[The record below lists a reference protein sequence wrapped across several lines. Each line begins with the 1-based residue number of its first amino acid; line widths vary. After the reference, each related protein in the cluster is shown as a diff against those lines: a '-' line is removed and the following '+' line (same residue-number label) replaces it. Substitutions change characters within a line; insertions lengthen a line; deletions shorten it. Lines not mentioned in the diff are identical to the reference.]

1 MRSDGASTARP
12 ARSVARVLSGV
23 AAFGAIV
30 VVVLSGL
37 STSSARIAATTDS
50 NGFLSTAT
58 VSIDEATSSTGLLFD
73 ADNLYPGLATIGCV
87 AFEYSGSAPAELRM
101 AASPDGGTGLD
112 EFIEIRL
119 TARPAG
125 ICPAL
130 ASVGNDG
137 GGELLFDGRLQA
149 FWQTHDSFA
158 NGVPVMTMSAGEVV
172 AVDAV
177 ITMIDDNDAAGR
189 DVQLSFSFESRP
201 T

>member
-12 ARSVARVLSGV
+12 ERSVAPVLSAV

-58 VSIDEATSSTGLLFD
+58 IAIDAESSSTELLFD
-73 ADNLYPGLATIGCV
+73 AENLYPGVEIIGCV
-87 AFEYSGSAPAELRM
+87 AFEYSGSAPVELRM
-101 AASPDGGTGLD
+101 ASASDGGTGLD

-137 GGELLFDGRLQA
+137 GGELLFDGRLRA
-149 FWQTHDSFA
+149 FWQTHDSFTS
-158 NGVPVMTMSAGEVV
+158 GVPVTTMSAGDVV

-177 ITMIDDNDAAGR
+177 ITMIDDDDAAGR
-189 DVQLSFSFESRP
+189 DVQLSFSFEGRA